1 MISYIRGELADVE
14 ENKVIV
20 DAGGIGYGIFMSG
33 HAIGLLPRVGSEVK
47 IYTYLNVKEDCMQLF
62 GFLTRDE
69 LSVFRLLI
77 TVNGIGSK
85 GGLGILSKLTPDELR
100 FAVMAGDVK
109 LISSAPGIG
118 RKTAEKLILELKDK
132 LSIEDVLE
140 RQTSEDGQIMG
151 AEDSEV
157 QQEAVQALT
166 ALGYGNAESLKAV
179 RQVELADGMTTE
191 DVLKQALKYMMF

>member
-77 TVNGIGSK
+77 TVNGIGPK

-191 DVLKQALKYMMF
+191 DVLNQALKYMMF